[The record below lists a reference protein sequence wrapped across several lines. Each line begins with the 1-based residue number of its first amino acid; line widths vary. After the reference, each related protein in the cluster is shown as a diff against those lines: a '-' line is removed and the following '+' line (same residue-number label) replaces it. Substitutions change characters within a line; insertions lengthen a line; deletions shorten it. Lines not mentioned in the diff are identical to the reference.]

1 MESLVTSAITKL
13 PWWNSTQIP
22 ARFSLFTLFSDPNTM
37 GIFPGTYGNI
47 VESLV
52 MVDITGIECITNKQT
67 FVFLYIENIEDS
79 GHTRY
84 N

>member
-1 MESLVTSAITKL
+1 
-13 PWWNSTQIP
+13 
-22 ARFSLFTLFSDPNTM
+22 M
-37 GIFPGTYGNI
+37 GMFPGTYGNI

-52 MVDITGIECITNKQT
+52 MVDITGIECIANKQT
-67 FVFLYIENIEDS
+67 FFFLYIENIEDS